1 MTILEKLSDER
12 VVYFELNEE
21 KTQMN
26 VMEGCD
32 LWFSVDFTK
41 QEVKQLIE
49 ELTALYETMSEN
61 GS

>member
-1 MTILEKLSDER
+1 MKILEKLSDER

-26 VMEGCD
+26 IMEGCD
-32 LWFSVDFTK
+32 LWFSVDLKK
-41 QEVKQLIE
+41 QEVKQFIE
-49 ELTALYETMSEN
+49 ELTTIYETMSEN

>member
-1 MTILEKLSDER
+1 MTILERLSEKW

-21 KTQMN
+21 KTQLN

-32 LWFSVDFTK
+32 LYYSVDLNK

-49 ELTALYETMSEN
+49 ELCFLYEEMSEN